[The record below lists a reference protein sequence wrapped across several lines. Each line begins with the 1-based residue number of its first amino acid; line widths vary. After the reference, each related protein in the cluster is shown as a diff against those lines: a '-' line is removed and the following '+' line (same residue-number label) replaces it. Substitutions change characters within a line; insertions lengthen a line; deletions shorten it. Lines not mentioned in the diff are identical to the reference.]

1 MHFRVSTWAIL
12 SRKMNRRIK
21 LPLFDLVPE
30 MAATHL
36 EAEGFLK
43 ASSAQKMAPTHL
55 EVEGMQNF

>member
-1 MHFRVSTWAIL
+1 
-12 SRKMNRRIK
+12 MNRRIK

-43 ASSAQKMAPTHL
+43 ASSVQKMAPTHL